1 MQSEAGIRQSIFL
14 RFILVF
20 FLVVEF
26 SLLMHVPVPG
36 ARVVSNSLFLLLL
49 IAFFSFYLLKSLRER
64 QFSILLVITV
74 PILIVPFLSAY
85 QAQQVFGQPFIFGF
99 LADRIKFF
107 IISPLLLVY
116 LLETNVLTIKTVERA
131 LMSLASAYFF
141 IALFLY
147 LVVDPELFRGTSFV
161 IFSAQKGMRYNIN
174 QALVLILLF
183 YSFYKAVDQMSIR
196 HIVLVVLILVYLFVL
211 VKGRSL
217 LVTVFVALMQIFLT
231 RLAWRQRIAFLS
243 FTILAVVLF
252 GTVALFFFQEGVGN
266 FVTLF
271 SSALDVVTGGEG
283 QDPSAKSRVFQ
294 AGVAWEGVKN
304 HPLLGN
310 GFLSSQWNGGFSSE
324 FEHFYP
330 SDIGWLGL
338 LYVNGL
344 IGFILLNVPFALSF
358 WYSRKTAPENK
369 DVFLKTM
376 ESFMFYLFLHSIFAA
391 FAIKKIGIIVFPFA
405 IIYFYRFYSKKKETK
420 FVV

>member
-1 MQSEAGIRQSIFL
+1 MQSEAGIQQSIFIRL
-14 RFILVF
+14 TLMF

-26 SLLMHVPVPG
+26 SLLTHVPVPG

-49 IAFFSFYLLKSLRER
+49 LVFFSYYLLKSLRES
-64 QFSILLVITV
+64 QFSILLVISV
-74 PILIVPFLSAY
+74 PILVVPFLSAY

-99 LADRIKFF
+99 LADRTKFF
-107 IISPLLLVY
+107 ILSPLLLVY
-116 LLETNVLTIKTVERA
+116 LLEANILSIKTVERV
-131 LMSLASAYFF
+131 LISLASAYFF

-161 IFSAQKGMRYNIN
+161 IFSPQKGMRYNIN
-174 QALVLILLF
+174 HALVLILLF
-183 YSFYKAVDQMSIR
+183 YSLYKTIDQMSIR
-196 HIVLVVLILVYLFVL
+196 HILLVVLILIYLLVL

-217 LVTVFVALMQIFLT
+217 LVTLFVALMQIFLR
-231 RLAWRQRIAFLS
+231 RLTWRQRIAVLS
-243 FTILAVVLF
+243 FSILAVVIF
-252 GTVALFFFQEGVGN
+252 GIVALFFFKEGVGN
-266 FVTLF
+266 FITLF

-283 QDPSAKSRVFQ
+283 QDASAKSRVIQ
-294 AGVAWEGVKN
+294 ADVAWEGVRE

-310 GFLSSQWNGGFSSE
+310 GFLSSQWNDGFNSE

-344 IGFILLNVPFALSF
+344 VGFILLNIPFALSF
-358 WYSRKTAPENK
+358 WYSRKTPPETK
-369 DVFLKTM
+369 DIFLKTM

-405 IIYFYRFYSKKKETK
+405 IIYFYRFYSKKKDVEEMT
-420 FVV
+420 